1 MPFICKHCN
10 KEYSTQSSRSNH
22 IKIYHKKEYE
32 ENKKFIC
39 DKCNKNFCNLELI
52 KEHCINDCR
61 PSIKSNNIY
70 TFKTDTLGKI
80 KYKDFNG
87 GDIYIIQTEF
97 QLKGFYKIG
106 ITTDLYKRL
115 GQYRCGS
122 VLEPKL
128 HYYYPCKNIKKIDK
142 ILKDKLQNFNVKRE
156 IYKADSIDDLRNA
169 IKEVQKE
176 SDSLDLEIIPESKE
190 CEITGCPYCDIYFTN
205 KQDLDLH
212 KNKNHPIEFK
222 LEINKDKEEI
232 VIKAKKSKKKY
243 NFDINNEKDINC
255 KKCNK
260 IFTNRQTRWRHEK
273 ECNNKKITIDDYDIK
288 VQKLEKKTETLEKE
302 LEKIK
307 KLFYEKLDNL
317 DIFD

>member
-32 ENKKFIC
+32 ENKGKKKFIC

-52 KEHCINDCR
+52 KEHCKNECR

-80 KYKDFNG
+80 KYKNFNG

-97 QLKGFYKIG
+97 NLKGFYKIG
-106 ITTDLYKRL
+106 ISTNLYRRL

-128 HYYYPCKNIKKIDK
+128 HYYYPCKNIKDTDK
-142 ILKDKLQNFNVKRE
+142 KLKEKLKKFNVKRE
-156 IYKADSIDDLRNA
+156 IYTSDNIDDLRNA

-176 SDSLDLEIIPESKE
+176 SDSLELEIVPESKE
-190 CEITGCPYCDIYFTN
+190 CDVIGCNYCDIYFTN
-205 KQDLDLH
+205 KQDLYLH
-212 KNKNHPIEFK
+212 EIKNHP
-222 LEINKDKEEI
+222 EEI
-232 VIKAKKSKKKY
+232 KL
-243 NFDINNEKDINC
+243 
-255 KKCNK
+255 
-260 IFTNRQTRWRHEK
+260 EK
-273 ECNNKKITIDDYDIK
+273 ECTNKKITIDELDY
-288 VQKLEKKTETLEKE
+288 
-302 LEKIK
+302 KIK
-307 KLFYEKLDNL
+307 KLENNFKILKETVNKDYIKWKKDMEIITKIIQEDLG
-317 DIFD
+317 I

>member
-1 MPFICKHCN
+1 MPLVCKHCK

-32 ENKKFIC
+32 ETKKNKENENKKFIC
-39 DKCNKNFCNLELI
+39 DKCNKNFSNLEKI
-52 KEHCINDCR
+52 QEHCKNECR

-70 TFKTDTLGKI
+70 TFKTNTLGKI
-80 KYKDFNG
+80 KYKNFSG

-97 QLKGFYKIG
+97 NLKGFYKIG

-128 HYYYPCKNIKKIDK
+128 HYYYPCKNIKETDK
-142 ILKDKLQNFNVKRE
+142 KLKDKLKKFNIKRE

-169 IKEVQKE
+169 IKEIQKE
-176 SDSLDLEIIPESKE
+176 SNSLELEIVPESKE
-190 CEITGCPYCDIYFTN
+190 CDVIGCDYCEIYFTN

-212 KNKNHPIEFK
+212 KIKTHP
-222 LEINKDKEEI
+222 LEIDIEEKLPQQKEKI
-232 VIKAKKSKKKY
+232 RG
-243 NFDINNEKDINC
+243 
-255 KKCNK
+255 NK
-260 IFTNRQTRWRHEK
+260 IEESTYKCTKCDKAYNHYQSKWRHEK
-273 ECNNKKITIDDYDIK
+273 ECTSKKIIIDEQDYRIK
-288 VQKLEKKTETLEKE
+288 NLEKE

-307 KLFYEKLDNL
+307 KIIYEKLGHL

>member
-32 ENKKFIC
+32 ENKGKKKFIC

-52 KEHCINDCR
+52 KEHCKNECR

-80 KYKDFNG
+80 KYKNFNG

-97 QLKGFYKIG
+97 NLKGFYKIG
-106 ITTDLYKRL
+106 ISTNLYRRL

-128 HYYYPCKNIKKIDK
+128 HYYYPCKNIKDTDK
-142 ILKDKLQNFNVKRE
+142 KLKEKLKKFNVKRE
-156 IYKADSIDDLRNA
+156 IYTSDNIDDLRNA

-176 SDSLDLEIIPESKE
+176 SDSLELEIVPESKE
-190 CEITGCPYCDIYFTN
+190 CDVIGCNYCNIYFTN
-205 KQDLDLH
+205 KQDLYLH
-212 KNKNHPIEFK
+212 ENKNHP
-222 LEINKDKEEI
+222 EEI
-232 VIKAKKSKKKY
+232 KL
-243 NFDINNEKDINC
+243 
-255 KKCNK
+255 
-260 IFTNRQTRWRHEK
+260 EK
-273 ECNNKKITIDDYDIK
+273 ECTNKKITIDELDY
-288 VQKLEKKTETLEKE
+288 
-302 LEKIK
+302 KIK
-307 KLFYEKLDNL
+307 KLENNFKILKETVNKDYIKWKKDMEIITKIIQEDLG
-317 DIFD
+317 I

>member
-32 ENKKFIC
+32 ENKKNKENENKKFIC
-39 DKCNKNFCNLELI
+39 DKCNKNFLNLEKI
-52 KEHCINDCR
+52 KEHCKNECR

-70 TFKTDTLGKI
+70 TFKTNTLGKI
-80 KYKDFNG
+80 KYKNFSG

-97 QLKGFYKIG
+97 NLKGFYKIG

-128 HYYYPCKNIKKIDK
+128 HYYYPCKNIKETDK
-142 ILKDKLQNFNVKRE
+142 KLKDKLKKFNIKRE

-169 IKEVQKE
+169 IKEIQKE
-176 SDSLDLEIIPESKE
+176 SNSLELEIVPESKE
-190 CEITGCPYCDIYFTN
+190 CDVIGCDYCEIYFTN

-212 KNKNHPIEFK
+212 KIKTHP
-222 LEINKDKEEI
+222 LEIDIEEKLPQQKEKI
-232 VIKAKKSKKKY
+232 RG
-243 NFDINNEKDINC
+243 
-255 KKCNK
+255 NK
-260 IFTNRQTRWRHEK
+260 IEESTYKCTKCDKAYNHYQSKWRHEK
-273 ECNNKKITIDDYDIK
+273 ECTSKKIIIDEQDYRIK
-288 VQKLEKKTETLEKE
+288 NLEKE

-307 KLFYEKLDNL
+307 KIIYEKLGHL